1 MKKHMSPSDACY
13 AIIKKYEGLRLS
25 AYLCPAGVWTIGYG
39 HTGPDVARGLRITAE
54 RADELLRADVGA
66 FADAVNRA
74 VSREI
79 THGMF
84 DALTS
89 ICFNTG
95 PGKAG
100 VRDGILMLKSGQ
112 PSTLLRK
119 LNSGDFAGA
128 ANEFLRWNKAG
139 GVVLKGLVARRKAE
153 RELFLS

>member
-39 HTGPDVARGLRITAE
+39 HTGPDVVRGLRITAE
-54 RADELLRADVGA
+54 RADELLRADVKA
-66 FADAVNRA
+66 FADAVNKA

-79 THGMF
+79 TQAMF
-84 DALTS
+84 DAFVS

-95 PGKAG
+95 PGKKGQKDG
-100 VRDGILMLKSGQ
+100 VITLKSGQ

-119 LNSGDFAGA
+119 LNAGDFAGA
-128 ANEFLRWNKAG
+128 ANEFLKWTKAG
-139 GVVLKGLVARRKAE
+139 GAVLKGLETRRKAE